1 MKGGIWCMEVFFC
14 LWFLGG
20 VLLIAISL
28 IMLILSIFFRQKYEK
43 EEYNEKIAK
52 WKKFSIISIFWIIS
66 SIIGIIFVDEV
77 PEKGIYGVIVLLIL
91 NCFILYVLFRKK
103 IKFQESLIKN
113 SDNSVSISKK
123 KNDIHFAEDFKIEGD
138 LEKYD
143 VNFENGEVIFYIE
156 NGEII
161 GYKERRKNTI
171 KYF

>member
-1 MKGGIWCMEVFFC
+1 MEVFFT

-20 VLLIAISL
+20 VLLIATSL
-28 IMLILSIFFRQKYEK
+28 IMLILSIFLRRKYEK

-52 WKKFSIISIFWIIS
+52 WKKFLIISIFWIVS

-91 NCFILYVLFRKK
+91 NCFSLYILFRKK

-113 SDNSVSISKK
+113 IPNSIRISKK
-123 KNDIHFAEDFKIEGD
+123 KIDILAEDFKIEGD

-143 VNFENGEVIFYIE
+143 VNFENNEVIFYIE
-156 NGEII
+156 NGEIV
-161 GYKERRKNTI
+161 GYKEKKNNII